1 MAFRETLLVLLLDG
15 PKHGYQLKLDF
26 ETATGDAWPLNVG
39 QVYSTLQRLERTGLL
54 EVEKVDAEGRIRY
67 EITEQGTALVERWFA
82 DPVEQSMATRDDL
95 SMKLLLAIAT
105 SVTDTSN
112 VIGIQRSATMR
123 SLQDYTHLRE
133 ETNDSDLAWQ
143 LHLDRLI
150 IRSEA
155 ELKWLDRVENQLAR
169 RTVRPTKRGAT
180 AIESAR
186 PKTPKAG
193 RR

>member
-1 MAFRETLLVLLLDG
+1 MAFKETLLVLLLDG

-26 ETATGDAWPLNVG
+26 EAATGDAWPLNVG

-54 EVEKVDAEGRIRY
+54 EVENVDTEGRITY
-67 EITEQGTALVERWFA
+67 EITEQGRTLVEQWFA

-95 SMKLLLAIAT
+95 SMKLLLTIAT
-105 SVTDTSN
+105 SAADPSN
-112 VIGIQRSATMR
+112 VVGIQRSATMR

-133 ETNDSDLAWQ
+133 ETNESDLVWE

-155 ELKWLDRVENQLAR
+155 ELKWLDRVEERLAR
-169 RTVRPTKRGAT
+169 RTVRSTKSGTT
-180 AIESAR
+180 AVEPAR